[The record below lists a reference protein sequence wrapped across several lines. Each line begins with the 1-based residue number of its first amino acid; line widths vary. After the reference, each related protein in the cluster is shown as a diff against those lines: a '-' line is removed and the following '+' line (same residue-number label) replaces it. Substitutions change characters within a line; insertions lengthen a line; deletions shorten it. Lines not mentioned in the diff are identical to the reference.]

1 MSYLPFIHI
10 DSDAFH
16 SFIKQVASKTKLKN
30 RKVYFGKA
38 ADLAKSMKSELIM
51 KLAEV
56 EKVCMTVDHW
66 TSYRKGFVDFTVHWY
81 TNDLKRQNACIA
93 IQRISGPMHL

>member
-1 MSYLPFIHI
+1 MLGLPFNRI

-16 SFIKQVASKTKLKN
+16 SFIKQVAPKMKLKN
-30 RKVYFGKA
+30 QKIYAGKA

-51 KLAEV
+51 KLAKV

-66 TSYRKGFVDFTVHWY
+66 TSYRKGFVGCTLHWY

-93 IQRISGPMHL
+93 I